1 MPSFT
6 LRPFNLSDSK
16 SLAYHANNRKIW
28 EFVRDVF
35 PHPYTEEDAESFIN
49 YSIET
54 KTEIIF
60 AIDVD
65 GSAVGAIGLHLK
77 DDVYKNNGEIGYWIG
92 VEYHGKGIVTQA
104 ISQIVDIAFNKYNL
118 LRVYAEVFSNN
129 PASARVLEKNGF
141 TLEATFK
148 KSIYKDGKILDSMI
162 FARLNKNFPSF
173 YKI

>member
-92 VEYHGKGIVTQA
+92 VE
-104 ISQIVDIAFNKYNL
+104 
-118 LRVYAEVFSNN
+118 
-129 PASARVLEKNGF
+129 
-141 TLEATFK
+141 
-148 KSIYKDGKILDSMI
+148 
-162 FARLNKNFPSF
+162 
-173 YKI
+173 